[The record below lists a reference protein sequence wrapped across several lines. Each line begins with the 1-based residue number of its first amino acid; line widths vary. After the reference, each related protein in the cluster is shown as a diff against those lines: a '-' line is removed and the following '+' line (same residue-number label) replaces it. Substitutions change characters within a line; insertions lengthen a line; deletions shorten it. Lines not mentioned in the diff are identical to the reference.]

1 MMGVGDGANSFGRV
15 CTLASLNPS
24 NIHAGLECHVGPH
37 GPHYL
42 CSAVCEDLKIQDA
55 REIVSI

>member
-1 MMGVGDGANSFGRV
+1 MIGMRDGANSFGRV

-24 NIHAGLECHVGPH
+24 NIHAGLECRVVPH
-37 GPHYL
+37 GRHYL
-42 CSAVCEDLKIQDA
+42 CGEVCEDLKIQDT